1 MPYGVDRLIDL
12 KRQASKPHRVSCIG
26 AVVALSR
33 LLLQKTHTQF
43 TEYIKAILNVQLSA
57 SFGRWLAPYR

>member
-26 AVVALSR
+26 AVVALLR
-33 LLLQKTHTQF
+33 PFCKERT
-43 TEYIKAILNVQLSA
+43 LNSP
-57 SFGRWLAPYR
+57 ST